1 MGIKLSNTV
10 TKMVGSEILKISGEV
25 KSRIAKG
32 EQIYNLTVGDF
43 NPDIFPI
50 PEKLRDLIIQNY
62 KQGTTNYPMANG
74 EPALR
79 QSIVDLYKKNCN
91 ADYVADEVI
100 VGAGG
105 RPLLFCIYFSI
116 IDEGDGVIYPVPSWN
131 NEHYCIL
138 THAKSHLV
146 ETKAEDHFMPQPSD
160 LKPYLK
166 TSNIIAINSPLNP
179 SGTVISKEALSEI
192 CEMVLEEN
200 KRRGPEKKS
209 LYLLY
214 DQIYSQLTFGDAKHY
229 NPVSL
234 YPEMKPYTIIVDG
247 ASKWLAGTGVRVGW
261 ALGPKPLMLKIK
273 TLLGHVG
280 AWSPKPEQLATA
292 EFLHEKALD
301 EYLAVFK
308 KRIESRLDGFYK
320 VFSTLKD
327 KGYPV
332 DVIAPEAAIYLTVEL
347 NLVGAKTP
355 AGKVL
360 ESVEAVFEYILNKSG
375 VALVPFYAFGASKNL
390 PWFRLSIGTTQSE
403 DIPIIENKLEKALSK
418 LTFE

>member
-1 MGIKLSNTV
+1 MGIKLSKTV
-10 TKMVGSEILKISGEV
+10 NNMIASEILKISGEV
-25 KSRIAKG
+25 KTRVANG

-62 KQGTTNYPMANG
+62 NEGMTNYPMANG
-74 EPALR
+74 EPSLR
-79 QSIVDLYKKNCN
+79 QSIVEMYKKNCN
-91 ADYVADEVI
+91 IDYQPDEVI
-100 VGAGG
+100 VGGGG
-105 RPLLFCIYFSI
+105 RPLLFCIFFSI
-116 IDEGDGVIYPVPSWN
+116 IDAGDGVIYPVPSWN

-138 THAKSHLV
+138 THAKSYLV

-166 TSNIIAINSPLNP
+166 DANLIAINSPLNP
-179 SGTVISKEALSEI
+179 SGTVISKEALNEI
-192 CEMVLEEN
+192 CEMVLAEN
-200 KRRGPEKKS
+200 KRRGPDQKA

-214 DQIYSQLTFGDAKHY
+214 DQIYSNLTFGDAKHY

-234 YPEMKPYTIIVDG
+234 NPQMKPYTIIVDG
-247 ASKWLAGTGVRVGW
+247 ISKWLAGTGVRVGW
-261 ALGPKPLMLKIK
+261 ALGPKDLMLKIK

-292 EFLHEKALD
+292 AFLQDESMD
-301 EYLAVFK
+301 EYLEVFR
-308 KRIESRLDGFYK
+308 KRVDSRLEGFYK
-320 VFSTLKD
+320 VFSKLKE

-347 NLVGAKTP
+347 NLVGATTADNKKL
-355 AGKVL
+355 G
-360 ESVEAVFEYILNKSG
+360 SVEDVFEYILNEAG
-375 VALVPFYAFGASKNL
+375 VALVPFYAFGASENL
-390 PWFRLSIGTTQSE
+390 PWFRLSIGTTESK
-403 DIPIIENKLEKALSK
+403 DIAIIEKQLEDALSK

>member
-1 MGIKLSNTV
+1 MGLKLSNTV

-25 KSRIAKG
+25 KTRVAKG
-32 EQIYNLTVGDF
+32 EKIYNLTVGDF

-62 KQGTTNYPMANG
+62 KKGTTNYPMANG

-79 QSIVDLYKKNCN
+79 KSIVDLYKKNCN
-91 ADYVADEVI
+91 VDYVPDEVI

-138 THAKSHLV
+138 THAKSYLV
-146 ETKAEDHFMPQPSD
+146 ETKAEDHFMPQPDD
-160 LKPYLK
+160 LRPYLK
-166 TSNIIAINSPLNP
+166 DANLIAINSPLNP
-179 SGTVISKEALSEI
+179 SGTVISKEALSDI
-192 CEMVLEEN
+192 CEMVLAEN
-200 KRRGPEKKS
+200 KRRGPEQKA

-292 EFLHEKALD
+292 EFLQNKAMD
-301 EYLAVFK
+301 EYLDVFR
-308 KRIESRLDGFYK
+308 KRIVSRLEGFYEI
-320 VFSTLKD
+320 FSKQKE

-347 NLVGAKTP
+347 NLVGATTADNK
-355 AGKVL
+355 KL
-360 ESVEAVFEYILNKSG
+360 ESVEAVFEYILNEAG
-375 VALVPFYAFGASKNL
+375 VALVPFYAFGASRTL
-390 PWFRLSIGTTQSE
+390 PWFRLSIGTTRSE
-403 DIPIIENKLEKALSK
+403 DIAIIEKQLEDALQK